1 MIANNLKKRIY
12 TSVVL
17 LILVCVIF
25 SFDII
30 LTYTLLVLGVLS
42 LLELIK
48 ISKKLSKIKSILFCQ
63 IFFLLSIYLL
73 FV

>member
-12 TSVVL
+12 TSFAL
-17 LILVCVIF
+17 LILVIVIF

-42 LLELIK
+42 LLEFIE
-48 ISKKLSKIKSILFCQ
+48 ISKNFQK
-63 IFFLLSIYLL
+63 
-73 FV
+73 

>member
-12 TSVVL
+12 TSFVL
-17 LILVCVIF
+17 LILVFVIF

-42 LLELIK
+42 LLEFI
-48 ISKKLSKIKSILFCQ
+48 
-63 IFFLLSIYLL
+63 
-73 FV
+73 